1 MKLFR
6 RTLSADCNT
15 PVQLFAC
22 LRGEQECFLFESA
35 EGGEHW
41 GRYSILGFAPAVVA
55 VEKNNQLHIRYRNGS
70 HKFSNIDMQT
80 WLRSEVIAQ
89 TVPENADDLPFAGG
103 AVGYFAY
110 DMVYSFESGLK
121 SDVSDT
127 NTAAYMIIDRFVVMD
142 SLRGIMHLCVIGD
155 DTSIADIE
163 LDHMENS
170 IAQAQTPTAMRLDAD
185 TSQTAAPTAHMPQQ
199 AYEKMVENAKEYIL
213 AGDIFQ
219 VVLSQRFSA
228 PLTCDPLSI
237 YRAVRH
243 INPSPYLFYIH
254 VDDTILIG
262 SSPETLVKKE
272 GKKAIVRPIAGTRPR
287 GANDAE
293 DKALEKELLADDKE
307 IAEHVML
314 MDLGRN
320 DLGRVCEFSSVQV
333 SESMGIERYSHVMH
347 IVSEVEGRLRDDI
360 DALDLLAATFPA
372 GTLSG
377 APKIRAMQIIREQ
390 ESEPRGPYGGC
401 IGHISFGGEDM
412 DTAIII
418 RTAVIQDSTIYVQA
432 GAGVVADSI
441 PANEHQ
447 ECVNKATAMFRS
459 VALAQAQ
466 HQKQSKKDKGQ
477 AS

>member
-15 PVQLFAC
+15 PVQIFSC

-41 GRYSILGFAPAVVA
+41 GRYSIIGFSPAAVA
-55 VEKNNQLHIRYRNGS
+55 VEKNDQLHIRYRDGS
-70 HKFSNIDMQT
+70 HKFSDTDMQT
-80 WLRSEVIAQ
+80 WLRHEVIAQ
-89 TVPENADDLPFAGG
+89 AVPENADDLPFAGG

-110 DMVYSFESGLK
+110 DMVYRFEPGLK
-121 SDVSDT
+121 SVVSDT
-127 NTAAYMIIDRFVVMD
+127 NTAAYMIVDRFVIMD
-142 SLRGIMHLCVIGD
+142 NLHGIMHLCVLED
-155 DTSIADIE
+155 DATRASSE
-163 LDHMENS
+163 LDLMENN
-170 IAQAQTPTAMRLDAD
+170 IAQASSPETMRLDAD
-185 TSQTAAPTAHMPQQ
+185 TSATAEPTAHMPQ
-199 AYEKMVENAKEYIL
+199 ASYEAMVEKAKEYIL

-243 INPSPYLFYIH
+243 INPSPYLFYLH
-254 VDDTILIG
+254 VDDTILVG
-262 SSPETLVKKE
+262 SSPEILVKKE

-287 GANDAE
+287 GSTVVE
-293 DKALEKELLADDKE
+293 DLALEKELLADTKE
-307 IAEHVML
+307 RAEHVML
-314 MDLGRN
+314 VDLGRN
-320 DLGRVCEFSSVQV
+320 DLGRVCEFGSVHV
-333 SESMGIERYSHVMH
+333 SESMGVERYSHVMH
-347 IVSEVEGRLRDDI
+347 IVSQVEGELRSDI

-377 APKIRAMQIIREQ
+377 APKIRAMQIIHEQ

-418 RTAVIQDSTIYVQA
+418 RTAVIQNDTIYVQA
-432 GAGVVADSI
+432 GAGVVADSV

-447 ECVNKATAMFRS
+447 ECVNKAAAMFRS
-459 VALAQAQ
+459 VSLAQSQ
-466 HQKQSKKDKGQ
+466 TNKGKP
-477 AS
+477 S